1 MPYIVIC
8 IAYFYLKV
16 FQSFITFFVDRLSL
30 QVFWANR
37 AIINDTRAIFWKRW
51 RCWNFPEKKR
61 EIMCKK
67 SELTKTVSNQHNQN
81 TMKHYVLV
89 AIYYLLGKHSG
100 RLLHFWTLRVGT
112 YLRWVLTWS
121 WMDIEFP
128 PFSASSKCPFDR
140 VPTLCLG
147 GDGFDSCHRFYRF
160 CPCPTLVS
168 WWLVHFS
175 QNVKCKKTILT
186 VH

>member
-1 MPYIVIC
+1 MTQEPFSGKGEGVGI
-8 IAYFYLKV
+8 
-16 FQSFITFFVDRLSL
+16 SL
-30 QVFWANR
+30 R
-37 AIINDTRAIFWKRW
+37 
-51 RCWNFPEKKR
+51 KKR

-89 AIYYLLGKHSG
+89 AIYYLFGKHSG
-100 RLLHFWTLRVGT
+100 RLLHFWTLKVGT

-128 PFSASSKCPFDR
+128 PFSASSKYPFDR

-147 GDGFDSCHRFYRF
+147 GDGLDSCRRLRFF
-160 CPCPTLVS
+160 SLSHGCVMLTSPLFMGKWFS
-168 WWLVHFS
+168 LLIWWSMKERQGFP
-175 QNVKCKKTILT
+175 
-186 VH
+186 